1 MKTTNRVAVKI
12 DDMQKA
18 IKLYEMAATA
28 DGVVSVE
35 QGQWRSPV
43 QSPLGFFG
51 MCAYNKDGVL
61 EIISEDQAF
70 MNKLLQAKDL
80 IA

>member
-35 QGQWRSPV
+35 QASGDLLFSRRLDS
-43 QSPLGFFG
+43 SA
-51 MCAYNKDGVL
+51 CALTIRMACWKSFPR
-61 EIISEDQAF
+61 IR
-70 MNKLLQAKDL
+70 LL
-80 IA
+80 